1 VAIVRLGSHRKLLP
15 PINYAEKLLY
25 KRPVSNGAE
34 EIGPQPNGKSEKVQ
48 EKWGARENGVCQL
61 LAKVVRQIM
70 ACHTEAFETVS
81 FQVVRIRVHWI

>member
-48 EKWGARENGVCQL
+48 EKWGGRGKWGVPTIGKSC
-61 LAKVVRQIM
+61 
-70 ACHTEAFETVS
+70 
-81 FQVVRIRVHWI
+81 